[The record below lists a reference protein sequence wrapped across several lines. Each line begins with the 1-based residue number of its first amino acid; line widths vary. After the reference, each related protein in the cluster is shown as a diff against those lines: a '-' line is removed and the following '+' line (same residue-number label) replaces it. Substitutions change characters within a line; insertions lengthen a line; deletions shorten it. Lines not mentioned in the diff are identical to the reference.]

1 MSERLILSRVDG
13 VKLAAELKSA
23 GVECHGHEAGELVS
37 LAKLLGGQGDRFEQ
51 WTEMPSLPPEILGF
65 LVPKTYYNVNVS
77 RAALTLAATLLDAAG
92 ALGLANATLSISGL
106 SSRAVAPLDPNKG
119 EYCALVHAQKLSA
132 EKADVS
138 PVTVAALTSDKVC
151 PFPKVGCTHMRGQ
164 TCCADHQSF
173 ENLFISL
180 KEKGALE
187 KYRDSWRVP
196 L

>member
-1 MSERLILSRVDG
+1 MSERLNLSRVDG
-13 VKLAAELKSA
+13 VKLEAELKSA
-23 GVECHGHEAGELVS
+23 GVECGDHDAGELVS
-37 LAKLLGGQGDRFEQ
+37 LAKLLGEHGDCFEQ
-51 WTEMPSLPPEILGF
+51 WTEMPTLPPGMLGF

-77 RAALTLAATLLDAAG
+77 RAALTLAATILDAAG
-92 ALGLANATLSISGL
+92 AYGLANATLSISGL
-106 SSRAVAPLDPNKG
+106 NSRAVAPLDPTTG
-119 EYCALVHAQKLSA
+119 EYCALVHAAKLSA

-138 PVTVAALTSDKVC
+138 PVTVAALTSDKAC
-151 PFPKVGCTHMRGQ
+151 PFAKVGCKHMRGQ

-173 ENLFISL
+173 ESLFISL